1 MVSRSQ
7 VFSELADFLNAYA
20 ESVHRVFGSAMP
32 VPEDFAPQESRLWST
47 VDLAFRF
54 GVEGSV
60 SLSEFN
66 MGLGD
71 GSLNPDVTDA
81 DMFFHGLSAMQ
92 MKPFMQEDLV
102 RFPTACAK
110 VIEVAIARHVLH
122 GGHRDI
128 AWEAELPAEQYL
140 SIGEIALLA
149 NMDEGSVRNAASK
162 AAGDARLVTEQ
173 FGKRSFV
180 EISIARAWLAG
191 RKGFVPTM
199 EQGSETPSIQM
210 SPQTLHVIASRARE
224 AGMNVDDFVR
234 AKLLAV

>member
-1 MVSRSQ
+1 MFTRSQ
-7 VFSELADFLNAYA
+7 VFAELTEFLNAYA

-32 VPEDFAPQESRLWST
+32 VPESFSAQQSRLWST

-54 GVEGSV
+54 GVECSV
-60 SLSEFN
+60 SVSDFN
-66 MGLGD
+66 LGLGD
-71 GSLNPDVTDA
+71 NSLNPDVIDA

-92 MKPFMQEDLV
+92 MKPFMEEDLV

-110 VIEVAIARHVLH
+110 VIDIAIARHVLH

-128 AWEAELPAEQYL
+128 TWEAELPADQYL

-180 EISIARAWLAG
+180 EISAARAWLAG
-191 RKGFVPTM
+191 RKGFVPTK
-199 EQGSETPSIQM
+199 EQGTEEPSLEI
-210 SPQTLHVIASRARE
+210 SLKTLKVIASRARE
-224 AGMNVDDFVR
+224 AGMSVDDFVR
-234 AKLLAV
+234 AKLLTV